1 MAEVRDRRRVR
12 PETNGSGVDRPRRS
26 ERSERRDTPATHETL
41 MDKVLRTR
49 QQIQDKRSTYFT
61 PKEGQNRVRILP
73 SWRKGKDQDFY
84 VELPTHRNIGPGNQW
99 ATCLQFWGEP
109 CPICRAIERLSTS
122 QAARDQNAASKMM
135 PEERYLVNVGVP
147 NSEEGQVKPWSISPT
162 WFYEILG
169 FFADPEYGDFTNP
182 REGYDYI
189 FTREGTGLKTRY
201 TNKRFARNPSPVK
214 IPDCKKKL
222 INLDTFPRRYTRQ
235 ELQAFLRGEDLND

>member
-1 MAEVRDRRRVR
+1 MAEARDRRRVR
-12 PETNGSGVDRPRRS
+12 AETNGSGVDRPRRTREAS
-26 ERSERRDTPATHETL
+26 AAPKEETL
-41 MDKVLRTR
+41 MEKVLRTR

-73 SWRKGKDQDFY
+73 SWRGKNEDFY
-84 VELPTHRNIGPGNQW
+84 LELPVHRNIGPNSQW
-99 ATCLQFWGEP
+99 ATCLKFWNEP
-109 CPICRAIERLSTS
+109 CPICRAIDRLSAS
-122 QAARDQNAASKMM
+122 QTARDQNAASKML
-135 PEERYLVNVGVP
+135 PDARYVVNVGVP
-147 NSEEGQVKPWSISPT
+147 NSEDGLVKPWSISPS

-214 IPDCKKKL
+214 IAECKKKL
-222 INLDTFPRRYTRQ
+222 INLDTFPKRYTRQ
-235 ELQAFLRGEDLND
+235 ELQAFLRGEEVDD